1 VSSRAWLT
9 SDERLDS
16 GGRHGEA
23 TLVAT
28 RDDQQ
33 VSSHCLAR
41 QLNAAALLPTTKEDK
56 GAYSLSE
63 AQRRTPTFRM
73 VPDRE

>member
-9 SDERLDS
+9 PDERLDS

-33 VSSHCLAR
+33 VSSHCLELGPEPSRVLGAPRLKHPSAVVDPLDIPEAAKRGAR
-41 QLNAAALLPTTKEDK
+41 
-56 GAYSLSE
+56 
-63 AQRRTPTFRM
+63 
-73 VPDRE
+73 